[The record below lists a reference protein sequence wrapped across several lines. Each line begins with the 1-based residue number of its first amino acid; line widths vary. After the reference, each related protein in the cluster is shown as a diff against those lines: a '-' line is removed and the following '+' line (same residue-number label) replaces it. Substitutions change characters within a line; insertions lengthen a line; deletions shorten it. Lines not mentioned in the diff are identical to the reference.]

1 MRNDIKSKPSGHV
14 VALEDEQLTMEK
26 IREMVQAHQGSERD
40 IKPDQEPLEHT
51 VALEDEELLIEEE
64 MTMEKIRAMAQ
75 EHQEPGQKQASEHAA
90 ALDDEELTMDMIRA
104 QAQAHTEPDVADL
117 AAGFRAKLHV
127 ILFELRTPLGKAVN
141 YSILVLIVAVVFASM
156 LGTVPEIAAVWSAEI
171 AMFEMAVLYVFLFE
185 YLLRIYAAK
194 HRWDYIRSFNG
205 VVDLLTVVPLLA
217 GAQGSVAIRLLRLLR
232 LIKITTFFP
241 ALKALLVS
249 VSGALNLLF
258 AVLGTIALVSL
269 FVGNMIYVIEPETFG
284 NAFQGLWWSL
294 VTMSTVGYGDFVP
307 HTTMG
312 KLLAGLLILTGILM
326 FAMVTAVISVR
337 VGRMVHMNARCL
349 SCDKQISP
357 EYEYCPFCGDNQADD
372 IDLFGDDD

>member
-1 MRNDIKSKPSGHV
+1 MENANKEKLSEHAA
-14 VALEDEQLTMEK
+14 ALEDEEMTMDK
-26 IREMVQAHQGSERD
+26 IRAMAEAY
-40 IKPDQEPLEHT
+40 QEPGQEQPSEHAI
-51 VALEDEELLIEEE
+51 ALEDEEL
-64 MTMEKIRAMAQ
+64 TME
-75 EHQEPGQKQASEHAA
+75 
-90 ALDDEELTMDMIRA
+90 MIRA
-104 QAQAHTEPDVADL
+104 QAKAHSEPDVADL
-117 AAGFRAKLHV
+117 ADGFRAKLHV
-127 ILFELRTPLGKAVN
+127 ILFEVRTPLGKAVN
-141 YSILVLIVAVVFASM
+141 YFILSLIVAVVFASM
-156 LGTVPEIAAVWSAEI
+156 LGTVPEVAARWSAEI
-171 AMFEMAVLYVFLFE
+171 AWFEIAVLYVFLLE
-185 YLLRIYAAK
+185 YVARIYSAK

-205 VVDLLTVVPLLA
+205 VVDLLTVLPLLA

-258 AVLGTIALVSL
+258 AVVGTIALVSL

-284 NAFQGLWWSL
+284 NAFHGLWWSL

-307 HTTMG
+307 HTTLG
-312 KLLAGLLILTGILM
+312 KILAGFLILTGILM

-372 IDLFGDDD
+372 IDLFGDDE